1 MAEQQTRAILLD
13 VEGTTTPVEFVYE
26 VLFPFARVSVAEFL
40 RRRGDSDDVRAD
52 IAALKAERDADI
64 EAGRTPPD
72 WLEDSAESARESA
85 ASYAR
90 WLMDEDRKSTA
101 LKSLQGKVWEEGYAR
116 GELRG
121 VVYEDVR
128 PAFVRWRAQ
137 GRGVYIF
144 SSGSVLAQ
152 RLLFAHTAEDDLT
165 EYIGGN
171 FDTTTGQKSSADSYR
186 AIAASIGAL
195 PDEVL
200 FISDSTAELDAA
212 REAGMLTAL
221 CVRPGSDE
229 PETQTHARVETFDA
243 LFPG

>member
-52 IAALKAERDADI
+52 IDALKAERDADI

-121 VVYEDVR
+121 VVYKDVR
-128 PAFVRWRAQ
+128 PAFGRWRAQ

-152 RLLFAHTAEDDLT
+152 RLLFAHTAEGDLT

-171 FDTTTGQKSSADSYR
+171 FDTTTGPKSSADSYR
-186 AIAASIGAL
+186 AIAASIGAC
-195 PDEVL
+195 PDDVL

-212 REAGMLTAL
+212 REAGMRTAL
-221 CVRPGSDE
+221 CVRPGNAE
-229 PETQTHARVETFDA
+229 TKTQTHTRVETFDV
-243 LFPG
+243 LFP